1 MAEAFLL
8 IAAAI
13 GTTLVLTVSAAAI
26 GIVLGAPLVLLARSR
41 SVWIRGIYQV
51 FVHVVRGVPALVWL
65 FIAFFGLAELGI
77 VLPALA
83 SAVITL
89 GIIAVA
95 TMAEIYRGG
104 LTAIRQGQYE
114 AGWALSLGRWSL
126 TKDVVFPQLFRAV
139 SPTTASYIVG
149 LLKDSALASTIGV
162 AEIVY
167 VTGVE
172 VQSLGHGLELF
183 LFAGAIYLALSV
195 PLGAV
200 SRIVQTRLARRYAV
214 V

>member
-8 IAAAI
+8 IAAAT
-13 GTTLVLTVSAAAI
+13 GATLLLTVSAALI
-26 GIVLGAPLVLLARSR
+26 GIVLGAPLVLLAQSR
-41 SVWIRGIYQV
+41 SAILRGIYTV

-83 SAVITL
+83 SAVLTL
-89 GIIAVA
+89 GIIAIA

-104 LTAIRQGQYE
+104 LAAIRQGQYE

-126 TKDVVFPQLFRAV
+126 AKDIIFPQLFRAV
-139 SPTTASYIVG
+139 SPTTATYIVG
-149 LLKDSALASTIGV
+149 LLKDSALASIIGV
-162 AEIVY
+162 PEIVY
-167 VTGVE
+167 VTGLE

-183 LFAGAIYLALSV
+183 LFAGLIYLALSI
-195 PLGAV
+195 PLGVV
-200 SRIVQTRLARRYAV
+200 SRVIHVRLTRRYAV
-214 V
+214 L